1 MAADV
6 HGPIDFVLLEFTGNR
21 LTGRAAEELL
31 RLVDLGIIHVYDLLI
46 VGKDQDGA
54 PYSLDLTESADQVG
68 GFAEFRGAQSGL
80 LADDDIRQ
88 AADAMQPG
96 SLAALI
102 VYENTWAIP
111 FVAAAREAGGELVA
125 GMRIPAQVVI
135 EALEEL
141 ETKYPV

>member
-1 MAADV
+1 MTADV

-31 RLVDLGIIHVYDLLI
+31 RLVDLGIIHVYDILI

-54 PYSLDLTESADQVG
+54 PYSVDIAESPDQVG
-68 GFAEFRGAQSGL
+68 GFAEFHGAQSGL

-96 SLAALI
+96 SLAAI
-102 VYENTWAIP
+102 VP
-111 FVAAAREAGGELVA
+111 SGLVQKDVRPCGWKSDRSPSTLSSSA
-125 GMRIPAQVVI
+125 HAPR
-135 EALEEL
+135 
-141 ETKYPV
+141 